1 MVLRGILREALTPI
15 RRLLGSA
22 AGAQV
27 QRTEEVNVTTRTVSR
42 AEVTFE
48 AREDSEGRAFIGL
61 VLTREGKPAAGDRL
75 FTLDLVPEL
84 TPQEVDALV
93 EVLNRCI
100 THLGMA
106 TPEPEHSEG
115 EEE

>member
-1 MVLRGILREALTPI
+1 MNCSTC
-15 RRLLGSA
+15 
-22 AGAQV
+22 
-27 QRTEEVNVTTRTVSR
+27 
-42 AEVTFE
+42 
-48 AREDSEGRAFIGL
+48 GR
-61 VLTREGKPAAGDRL
+61 DRL

-106 TPEPEHSEG
+106 APEPEHSEG
-115 EEE
+115 EGE